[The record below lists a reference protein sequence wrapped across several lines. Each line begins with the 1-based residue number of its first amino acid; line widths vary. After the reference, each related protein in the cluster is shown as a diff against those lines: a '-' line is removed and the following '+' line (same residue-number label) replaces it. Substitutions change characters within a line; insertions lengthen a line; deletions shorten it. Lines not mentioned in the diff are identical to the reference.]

1 MSTPATVP
9 MPPSTMAASRN
20 ALLRKTYWSG
30 VTDTSWWALTVP
42 AMPARNAPLENAKSL
57 RPKTLTPIASAAFSS
72 SRMATQ
78 PRPMRLLLSRTKTV
92 MTKPRATRSS
102 RK

>member
-1 MSTPATVP
+1 
-9 MPPSTMAASRN
+9 MPPSTIAASRN
-20 ALLRKTYWSG
+20 ADSRKTYWSG
-30 VTDTSWWALTVP
+30 VTDTSTCALTEP
-42 AMPARNAPLENAKSL
+42 ATPARKAPPAKANSF

-78 PRPMRLLLSRTKTV
+78 PRPIRLLLSRTKTR
-92 MTKPRATRSS
+92 MINPSTSSS

>member
-1 MSTPATVP
+1 

-20 ALLRKTYWSG
+20 ADSRKTYWSG
-30 VTDTSWWALTVP
+30 VTDTSTCALTEP
-42 AMPARNAPLENAKSL
+42 ATPARKAPPAKAKSF

-78 PRPMRLLLSRTKTV
+78 PRPIRLLLSRTKTR
-92 MTKPRATRSS
+92 MISPRTSSS